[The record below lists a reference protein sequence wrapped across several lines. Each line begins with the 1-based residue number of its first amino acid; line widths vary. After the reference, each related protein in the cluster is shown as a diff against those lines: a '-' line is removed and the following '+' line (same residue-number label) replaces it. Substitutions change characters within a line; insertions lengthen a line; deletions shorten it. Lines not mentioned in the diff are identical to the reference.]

1 MPTGNDYMNFLYVNL
16 GFIVQVCIMF
26 YFVSIV
32 EIRKNWPLYRCNPM
46 YMPLSEDI
54 NSDFVQCIQNMQTDY
69 VGLLLEPITSL
80 VSSIADIGA
89 EMSTNI
95 QSSRFEIGN
104 IRGFITNIVNGIFG
118 VFINLILEFTKLIFS
133 IKDMIAKFMGIIATL
148 LFVMDGSF
156 KTMSSL
162 WGGLPGQTIRAAGA
176 CFHPDTLITL
186 KDKST
191 CLMKNIKVGDILL
204 SGAEVTATMQIKNTE
219 PLFSI
224 KTEKHETI
232 YVTGSHKIL
241 FNKQFISVKDYPL
254 AILEPTIHCSFYC
267 CLITSTHTI
276 QIDNIIFWDWEDWR
290 LLSNNI
296 LL

>member
-16 GFIVQVCIMF
+16 GFMAQVCIMI

-54 NSDFVQCIQNMQTDY
+54 NKDFTQCVQNMQTDY
-69 VGLLLEPITSL
+69 IGVLLEPITE
-80 VSSIADIGA
+80 VVAGVADIADDMGTSLQA
-89 EMSTNI
+89 
-95 QSSRFEIGN
+95 SRFEISGM
-104 IRGFITNIVNGIFG
+104 RGFITTIITKIFG
-118 VFINLILEFTKLIFS
+118 IIINFTLEFTKLIFG
-133 IKDMIAKFMGIIATL
+133 IKDMIGKFIGIVATL

-162 WGGLPGQTIRAAGA
+162 WAGFPGQSIRAVGA
-176 CFHPDTLITL
+176 CFHPDTLISL
-186 KDKST
+186 KDGTK
-191 CLMKNIKVGDILL
+191 CLMKNIHIGDILS

-219 PLFSI
+219 PLYSI
-224 KTEKHETI
+224 KTEKNKTI

-241 FNKQFISVKDYPL
+241 FNKQFISVKDYPT
-254 AILEPTIHCSFYC
+254 AILEPTIHCGVYY

-276 QIDNIIFWDWEDWR
+276 QIDDIIFWDWEDWR